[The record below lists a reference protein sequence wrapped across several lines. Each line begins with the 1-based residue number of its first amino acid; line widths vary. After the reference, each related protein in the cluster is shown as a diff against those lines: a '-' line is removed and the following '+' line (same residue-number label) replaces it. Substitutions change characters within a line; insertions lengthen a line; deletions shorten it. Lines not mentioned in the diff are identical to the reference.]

1 MNVENRKL
9 FANRDA
15 RKRLSEMGG
24 IMASSGELMNEVQQ
38 FADGR
43 EVTVEQYVAVI
54 PGINNNRPIRLR
66 GDTLERLQD
75 LAPNIMQ
82 QAFVMD
88 SATAK
93 DRGLDVMRLRP
104 GDAFVER
111 ELAKEVVPPSAMTS
125 APNMQAPVS
134 DQGPSISAI
143 SPIEQGESPLNNLEF
158 LRRGST
164 IENVPTI
171 DAPVD
176 TPKPEV
182 PIGTLSGSNFI
193 TDPDQG
199 YPFPTDVSVSPTRD
213 NRSGLERLE
222 AELEADP
229 ENIRA
234 QVVRLGQSGKRAA
247 EIANALG
254 RPIQEILDIGL
265 GVAADGTVG
274 LGALAADLISVVQ
287 GAIVNNPESAEFY
300 AGIAQ
305 NLRKFGDES
314 YYGEGDILP
323 RISNTD
329 LLRGDPGLSEA
340 EQLAQQ
346 REQIRKDSLAATLDG
361 DDSLFAEGAPV
372 EFLPEGATAAFPR
385 TTSVTSVE
393 GSMTAPEMAQSDL
406 PEINLTPSPIK
417 TMSGSGLTLPAPPQG
432 RVGDMPIEE
441 LIDFRSPEAVL
452 ESEAILR
459 NKEEAAAMENEMDDV
474 LDPIVPSN
482 TEGGRATAMGT
493 ETQAQT
499 EALDALVADSPLQKD
514 AQAVI
519 AEAARKTDVTPDP
532 SQGDDIAPSVVSSDA
547 FYRELMLQPQGPE
560 TVRPKARPENGA
572 SGAQPDL
579 GALEKTANNPDLSPE
594 QKSSKLSNQLF
605 SDMTGQKVS
614 MSSKDSVKAYERL
627 FSEMLGMDDKDAE
640 KEMWHNMA
648 MIGFAIA
655 AGESPSALQNIAN
668 GMLAGTK
675 MMKEDRATRQKR
687 EDAVKTMAIER
698 SFKLEDDAA
707 KFVRD
712 LQLARVRG
720 EGKDTYTDNRLR
732 QILIGN
738 ITKNPDLFP
747 GVLSEDGTPDPAKV
761 QTYVDTFLTEGGLD
775 DQLGGGGD
783 SGKSHQELNNEA
795 KEAGLTVYTGP
806 DGKQYKVQ

>member
-1 MNVENRKL
+1 
-9 FANRDA
+9 
-15 RKRLSEMGG
+15 
-24 IMASSGELMNEVQQ
+24 
-38 FADGR
+38 
-43 EVTVEQYVAVI
+43 
-54 PGINNNRPIRLR
+54 
-66 GDTLERLQD
+66 
-75 LAPNIMQ
+75 
-82 QAFVMD
+82 
-88 SATAK
+88 
-93 DRGLDVMRLRP
+93 
-104 GDAFVER
+104 
-111 ELAKEVVPPSAMTS
+111 
-125 APNMQAPVS
+125 
-134 DQGPSISAI
+134 
-143 SPIEQGESPLNNLEF
+143 
-158 LRRGST
+158 
-164 IENVPTI
+164 
-171 DAPVD
+171 
-176 TPKPEV
+176 
-182 PIGTLSGSNFI
+182 
-193 TDPDQG
+193 
-199 YPFPTDVSVSPTRD
+199 
-213 NRSGLERLE
+213 
-222 AELEADP
+222 
-229 ENIRA
+229 
-234 QVVRLGQSGKRAA
+234 
-247 EIANALG
+247 
-254 RPIQEILDIGL
+254 
-265 GVAADGTVG
+265 
-274 LGALAADLISVVQ
+274 
-287 GAIVNNPESAEFY
+287 
-300 AGIAQ
+300 
-305 NLRKFGDES
+305 
-314 YYGEGDILP
+314 
-323 RISNTD
+323 
-329 LLRGDPGLSEA
+329 
-340 EQLAQQ
+340 
-346 REQIRKDSLAATLDG
+346 
-361 DDSLFAEGAPV
+361 
-372 EFLPEGATAAFPR
+372 
-385 TTSVTSVE
+385 
-393 GSMTAPEMAQSDL
+393 
-406 PEINLTPSPIK
+406 
-417 TMSGSGLTLPAPPQG
+417 
-432 RVGDMPIEE
+432 
-441 LIDFRSPEAVL
+441 
-452 ESEAILR
+452 
-459 NKEEAAAMENEMDDV
+459 
-474 LDPIVPSN
+474 
-482 TEGGRATAMGT
+482 
-493 ETQAQT
+493 
-499 EALDALVADSPLQKD
+499 LQKD

-532 SQGDDIAPSVVSSDA
+532 SQGDDIAPSVVEDIV
-547 FYRELMLQPQGPE
+547 REPQGPE

-579 GALEKTANNPDLSPE
+579 EALEKTANNPDLSPE
-594 QKSSKLSNQLF
+594 QKASKLSDQLF